1 MGGAPPP
8 PPGLASPDPKSD
20 HFFRHFSGVFGG
32 PPGPPKTVKNDPP
45 DPQKRPPGDLP
56 GTPQKPPKKGG
67 FWGVFGG
74 FSGGILGSPEGGFS
88 GVPEGPRSPRKG
100 SLWGRRSGGS
110 RRAAPRRGQRGWGGY
125 HDHYRA
131 TAQTERPWS
140 DVLRRCTP
148 KAELQGNG
156 SRVPPPSRISNE
168 TTPDKKNFEH
178 HHDITMT
185 CQRHHDDMQ
194 RKKFC
199 EPPATKNKIIA
210 TS

>member
-131 TAQTERPWS
+131 SPQTERPWS
-140 DVLRRCTP
+140 DVLRGALHKRNRCHTVH
-148 KAELQGNG
+148 EYH
-156 SRVPPPSRISNE
+156 PPHEYQTRQPPTKKISNTI
-168 TTPDKKNFEH
+168 TTS
-178 HHDITMT
+178 
-185 CQRHHDDMQ
+185 R
-194 RKKFC
+194 
-199 EPPATKNKIIA
+199 
-210 TS
+210 